1 MSLIKVPLLFADAI
15 GMRITGKPPNE
26 PLPLIEHVVPDWR
39 EKFLKS
45 LAWPCVLLRAI
56 YWSAGI
62 IEMTVIIAN
71 HTPSL
76 AVSQFITSTIVFN
89 SRNHG
94 IAITPLFLFGN
105 FLTIVGTA
113 IRLQC
118 YRALGR
124 LFTFEL
130 SIRQDHRL
138 VSEGPYAVVRHPSY
152 TGMILTIT
160 GAICSQY
167 SGSWLT
173 ECGLLDMWFGKVL
186 AIYWLLVA
194 GAVVTSLILRISVE
208 DRLLQRKFGNEW
220 VEWSRKVP
228 YGLIPWVY

>member
-1 MSLIKVPLLFADAI
+1 MSLLKVPLLFADAI

-62 IEMTVIIAN
+62 MEMIVIIAN

-89 SRNHG
+89 NRNHG

-105 FLTIVGTA
+105 FLTIVGTV

-118 YRALGR
+118 YRTLGR

-167 SGSWLT
+167 SGSWLM

-186 AIYWLLVA
+186 VIYWLLVA
-194 GAVVTSLILRISVE
+194 GAVVTSLILRIAVE

-220 VEWSRKVP
+220 VEWNRKVP